1 MLKLLTG
8 CSDASLMKA
17 TMVLESM
24 PPDRNA
30 PSGTSAIIW
39 LTVARRSAS
48 RKRLCGL
55 VRPANAGRRAAAAS
69 Q

>member
-8 CSDASLMKA
+8 CRDASLMKA
-17 TMVLESM
+17 TMLLESM

-39 LTVARRSAS
+39 LTVARRSAARS
-48 RKRLCGL
+48 ASAASSSSHARTG
-55 VRPANAGRRAAAAS
+55 VAAAS